1 MKQDGSS
8 DDLLFSL
15 GKLLF
20 LCLDFREPSSQLLG
34 FVAQLFRLR
43 FSRLS
48 SARSDFSRHRTFP
61 YRRRLRGS
69 SFHTYRALHPNP
81 IDAVGTMRDMAS
93 LTETRRSVQPR
104 SPFAADLELTPRQLS
119 MLRDLDENRFMT
131 TAHFQRLY
139 GQRAVRDTQFLSGKG
154 YIEQPAA
161 QWVWRRREGGG
172 SRPRV
177 HSLANPGAALLRELR
192 LSSRKRDWAE
202 LNGNLSPAWFVLNI
216 AHELAVVDVQI
227 AFRLGVA
234 KRPDHQLL
242 TTEALTGSAVR
253 SLEIPGRKR
262 HTFPD
267 WLPVLTREGR
277 DPVVAPLEVHRGSE
291 PFVRRAQ
298 PELSDVYDKY
308 DAYHVYAS
316 AERHAADFGTT
327 RFRVLTAVEGGEAM
341 MRTAARTAYGISD
354 GTAPDR
360 FLVTSLAAL
369 RGGDPFDVPWLNAAE
384 RWMRLEV

>member
-1 MKQDGSS
+1 
-8 DDLLFSL
+8 
-15 GKLLF
+15 
-20 LCLDFREPSSQLLG
+20 
-34 FVAQLFRLR
+34 
-43 FSRLS
+43 
-48 SARSDFSRHRTFP
+48 
-61 YRRRLRGS
+61 
-69 SFHTYRALHPNP
+69 
-81 IDAVGTMRDMAS
+81 MAT

-104 SPFAADLELTPRQLS
+104 FPFAADLELTPRQLS

-131 TAHFQRLY
+131 TAHFQRLH

-177 HSLANPGAALLRELR
+177 HSLANPGAVLLRELK

-216 AHELAVVDVQI
+216 AHELAVVDVRI

-234 KRPDHQLL
+234 KRPDHRLL
-242 TTEALTGSAVR
+242 STEALTGSAVR
-253 SLEIPGRKR
+253 SLKVPGRER
-262 HTFPD
+262 HIFPD
-267 WLPVLTREGR
+267 WLPVLGR
-277 DPVVAPLEVHRGSE
+277 DGCEPVVLATEVHRGSE

-298 PELSDVYDKY
+298 PELSDVFDKY

-316 AERHAADFGTT
+316 AERHIADFGTA
-327 RFRVLTAVEGGEAM
+327 RLRVLTAVEGGEAM
-341 MRTAARTAYGISD
+341 MRSAARTAFEISD

-360 FLVTSLAAL
+360 FLVTSLASL
-369 RGGDPFDVPWLNAAE
+369 REGDPFEIPWLNAAGQ
-384 RWMRLEV
+384 WVRLEV